1 MHGTRGMFLTENLV
15 LVLSK
20 IRRRYFRYSPC
31 DTCSSSVFPTRGV
44 VPWDTVQVRTDVEIS
59 WFRLSVSYVKM
70 RQCKIVRMQLLKY
83 SARTFLISLNPFK
96 NRLNV
101 LDLQTRGT

>member
-70 RQCKIVRMQLLKY
+70 RQCKIVRMQLSKY
-83 SARTFLISLNPFK
+83 SARRFLIF
-96 NRLNV
+96 
-101 LDLQTRGT
+101 

>member
-70 RQCKIVRMQLLKY
+70 RQCKIVRMQLSKY
-83 SARTFLISLNPFK
+83 SARRFLISLNPFK